1 MRGNCNSC
9 APGHDAPHSKPQFKK
24 GKKMKGTFAA
34 ICGAALWLLA
44 ALPSQAITISFD
56 PAAQSTTVG
65 SAVDVALVISGLTD
79 GAAPSLS
86 TFDLDV
92 SFDPAILGF
101 SSAAFGDPVL
111 GDQLDIFGLGSLT
124 IATLGVGTVNLFE
137 LSFDSP
143 SDLDALQAGSFTLAT
158 LTFDGL
164 SIGTS
169 TLGISINALGDSLGD
184 PLSAS
189 IQSGSITSQG
199 TSQIPEPSSLLLL
212 GVAALGMMPFV
223 SKALLMS

>member
-1 MRGNCNSC
+1 M
-9 APGHDAPHSKPQFKK
+9 KK
-24 GKKMKGTFAA
+24 AFTSILAL
-34 ICGAALWLLA
+34 GAALLA
-44 ALPSQAITISFD
+44 LVALPAHAIIITFN
-56 PAAQSTTVG
+56 PTAQSTTVG
-65 SAVDVALVISGLTD
+65 SSVDVALVISGLTD

-86 TFDLDV
+86 TFDLDL

-101 SSAAFGDPVL
+101 SSATFGDPVL
-111 GDQLDIFGLGSLT
+111 GDQLDLFALGSLSS
-124 IATLGVGTVNLFE
+124 ATPGVGTVNLFE

-158 LTFDGL
+158 LTFNGL
-164 SIGTS
+164 SVGTS
-169 TLGISINALGDSLGD
+169 ALGISINALGDSLGD

-212 GVAALGMMPFV
+212 GVGLLGMMQ
-223 SKALLMS
+223 LLVRRLRKNAAWSPLRERRQA